1 MLGEILNE
9 RRKEF
14 CYEAGTRWVDMKRLG
29 IGTSRVGMS
38 KEGEGTEVY
47 KLKSDDYRYALPIP
61 NGVELD
67 YNNKIEQNPG
77 WGNLN

>member
-1 MLGEILNE
+1 
-9 RRKEF
+9 
-14 CYEAGTRWVDMKRLG
+14 
-29 IGTSRVGMS
+29 MS